1 MGLLVPGA
9 TGSCSG
15 TISDT
20 TLNTST
26 PVDVALVVN
35 TTSSSGGHTSGSGI
49 ATEALLDGQTD
60 GLQVTITDTSSNQTF
75 SLGAVSCYSDSGKST
90 LASYPNAA
98 YCVSSSR
105 SQTVASNV
113 GNASFSND
121 FVISWSFPLAA
132 SNPYE
137 GGGVT
142 IQLQFTYTGTTSG
155 AVRGASTTTSG
166 TTTSGTGTSGTGTSG
181 GQLAASTG
189 TPTTG
194 AALPETLAKL
204 LLGAG
209 FLLALAGVLLYLRG
223 QWSRPF
229 QPPTVSS

>member
-9 TGSCSG
+9 TGSCSA

-49 ATEALLDGQTD
+49 ATEALLDGQPGQTD

-132 SNPYE
+132 GNPYQ

-155 AVRGASTTTSG
+155 SALGAS

-181 GQLAASTG
+181 GQLAASTS
-189 TPTTG
+189 TPATG

-209 FLLALAGVLLYLRG
+209 FLLALAGVILYLRG
-223 QWSRPF
+223 QRTRPF
-229 QPPTVSS
+229 QPSTGSS